1 MCVHTWSCGFY
12 TGDLSGNHITD
23 ILWFIMTH
31 FINDIIYVDYLQLY
45 FQYDVIFIYLCTE
58 EFKLV
63 DFLANVTVLCCVFYN
78 IFKQTK

>member
-1 MCVHTWSCGFY
+1 
-12 TGDLSGNHITD
+12 
-23 ILWFIMTH
+23 MTH